1 MVFEI
6 KLEGIARKSAALLI
20 TFSVVLLLTFAALA
34 NLIVGL
40 LTDVRT
46 SPARELL
53 QTGVD
58 YVPNSAR

>member
-20 TFSVVLLLTFAALA
+20 TLSVVLLLTFAALA

-40 LTDVRT
+40 LTDV
-46 SPARELL
+46 
-53 QTGVD
+53 
-58 YVPNSAR
+58 